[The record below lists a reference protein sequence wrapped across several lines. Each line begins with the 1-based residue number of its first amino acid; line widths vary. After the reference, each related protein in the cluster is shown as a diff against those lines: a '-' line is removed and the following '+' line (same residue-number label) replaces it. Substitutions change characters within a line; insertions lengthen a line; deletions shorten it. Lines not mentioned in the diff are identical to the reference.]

1 MSDRLCQIRRV
12 SGAGLVRWIG
22 AMRIDGK
29 VKNMNAIEKI
39 NAEMQKNADDLYTE
53 IIGTYII
60 DRCNND
66 IVNAKVA
73 SKDKSLKGAMDA
85 VMKVARTRKN
95 GNCAVLAPAEVF
107 GAVDT
112 YFGIGTDFAAQQKA
126 LMLAAGGAAAPEMTQ
141 RIAEAPKAA
150 VSLNLDDFI

>member
-1 MSDRLCQIRRV
+1 MQ
-12 SGAGLVRWIG
+12 
-22 AMRIDGK
+22 IDGK

-73 SKDKSLKGAMDA
+73 AKDKSLKGAMDA
-85 VMKVARTRKN
+85 VMKVAQKRRN

-112 YFGIGTDFAAQQKA
+112 YFGIGADTQAQEKA
-126 LMLAAGGAAAPEMTQ
+126 MMLVLGYGAPAPTPVKKTEQ
-141 RIAEAPKAA
+141 
-150 VSLNLDDFI
+150 VSFILEDFI